1 MYWSW
6 TRYCNSIRKI
16 LLIMQVYKTPLRE
29 YKFLLEDFLKLKD
42 NKILTNRSLEI
53 DDLLMI
59 LKEASKI
66 CEETLLPL
74 NVVGDNE
81 GCFFENGK
89 VIAPKGFKEAYKVF
103 AENGWQ
109 GIKVKEQYG
118 GQELPYIMNMFLDE
132 MISSTNMSFGL
143 YPGLTANAI
152 DAIEKSASDEL
163 KQIYLPHLVSG
174 KWTGTMNL
182 TEPQC
187 GTDLGLSKTMAK
199 PNQDGSYS
207 ITGTKIFITCG
218 EHDLSENII
227 HLVLARTP
235 HSPDGIKGISL
246 FLVPKIIPK
255 NDGTL
260 DKKNNVQCGSIEK
273 KMGIKASP
281 TCVMHYEDAKGW
293 LVGELYKG
301 MKAMFIMMN
310 GARLFVGIQGIGISE
325 TAYQSALHYSK
336 ERLQGKSPN
345 SKNIADPIIVHPE
358 IRKNLMFMKS
368 INDGIRGLMLQ
379 AGICFDKIDLDKD
392 ENEKR
397 ASENLIALLTPIL
410 KSFATDKAM
419 EITNNALQIYGG
431 HGYIT
436 DHGMEQLV
444 RDARITP
451 IYEGTNGI
459 QALDLIGRKFNIH
472 EGLLINEYIDEITQ
486 YLNTAKNTDN
496 LNKYIKLFEDSFIDL
511 KDCIDFIRKIDSTNE
526 IEINSHAVDFLNIFA
541 LVAVGYTWLQFINIS
556 LDKIKENSPPTSLV
570 KYQIRKFFNSK
581 KKDEYYLS
589 KIQLGEFYLTKV
601 IYETKK
607 FKNNI
612 YSTGKLYN
620 SFSDQNFESSTQ

>member
-1 MYWSW
+1 
-6 TRYCNSIRKI
+6 
-16 LLIMQVYKTPLRE
+16 MQVYKTPIRE
-29 YKFLLEDFLKLKD
+29 YKFLLEDFLKLNN
-42 NKILTNRSLEI
+42 NKILTDRSLEI

-59 LKEASKI
+59 LEEASKM

-74 NVVGDNE
+74 NTVGDNE
-81 GCFFENGK
+81 GCIFDNGK

-103 AENGWQ
+103 SENGWQ
-109 GIKVKEQYG
+109 GIKVKEKYG
-118 GQELPYIMNMFLDE
+118 GQNLPYIMNMFLDE
-132 MISSTNMSFGL
+132 MVSSTNMSFGL

-152 DAIEKSASDEL
+152 DAIEKSATDEL
-163 KQIYLPHLVSG
+163 KQIYLPHLTSG

-187 GTDLGLSKTMAK
+187 GTDLGLSKTMATPK
-199 PNQDGSYS
+199 DDGSYN

-218 EHDLSENII
+218 EHDLSENVI

-235 HSPDGIKGISL
+235 NAPAGIKGISL
-246 FLVPKIIPK
+246 FLVPKILPRK
-255 NDGTL
+255 DGTL
-260 DKKNNVQCGSIEK
+260 DKENNVKCGSIEK

-293 LVGELYKG
+293 LVGDLNKG

-310 GARLFVGIQGIGISE
+310 GARLFVGIQGIGLSE
-325 TAYQSALHYSK
+325 TAFQSALHYSK
-336 ERLQGKSPN
+336 ERVQGKLPDSEN
-345 SKNIADPIIVHPE
+345 VADPIIVHPE

-368 INDGIRGLMLQ
+368 MNDGIRGLMLK
-379 AGICFDKIDLDKD
+379 AGHAFDIIESDQ
-392 ENEKR
+392 NEELTK
-397 ASENLIALLTPIL
+397 SSDNLIALLTPIL
-410 KSFATDKAM
+410 KSFATDKSM
-419 EITNNALQIYGG
+419 EITNQALQIYGG

-472 EGLLINEYIDEITQ
+472 NGLIINQYLDEINKF
-486 YLNTAKNTDN
+486 LEDN
-496 LNKYIKLFEDSFIDL
+496 KDDKKLHKFIKLFNPSYNDL
-511 KDCIDFIRKIDSTNE
+511 KESVKFIKEIPLNSTQ
-526 IEINSHAVDFLNIFA
+526 EINSHAVELLNLFA
-541 LVAVGYTWLQFINIS
+541 LVAVGFTWLEFIHVSITKTE
-556 LDKIKENSPPTSLV
+556 D
-570 KYQIRKFFNSK
+570 QDDDF
-581 KKDEYYLS
+581 YLA

-601 IYETKK
+601 ILETQK

-612 YSTGKLYN
+612 ISSGKLYN
-620 SFSDQNFESSTQ
+620 EFQDKYFEVGI

>member
-1 MYWSW
+1 
-6 TRYCNSIRKI
+6 
-16 LLIMQVYKTPLRE
+16 MQVYKTPIRE
-29 YKFLLEDFLKLKD
+29 YKFLLEDFLKLNDSKT
-42 NKILTNRSLEI
+42 LTDRSLEI

-59 LKEASKI
+59 LEEASKM

-74 NVVGDNE
+74 NTVGDNE
-81 GCFFENGK
+81 GCIYDNGK

-103 AENGWQ
+103 SENGWQ
-109 GIKVKEQYG
+109 GIKVKEKYG
-118 GQELPYIMNMFLDE
+118 GQNLPYIMNMFLDE
-132 MISSTNMSFGL
+132 MVSSTNMSFGL

-152 DAIEKSASDEL
+152 DAIEKSATDEL
-163 KQIYLPHLVSG
+163 KQIYLPHLTSG

-187 GTDLGLSKTMAK
+187 GTDLGLSKTMAT
-199 PNQDGSYS
+199 PNDDGSYN

-218 EHDLSENII
+218 EHDLSENVI

-235 HSPDGIKGISL
+235 NAPAGIKGISL
-246 FLVPKIIPK
+246 FLVPKILPRK
-255 NDGTL
+255 DGTL
-260 DKKNNVQCGSIEK
+260 DKENNVKCGSIEK

-293 LVGELYKG
+293 LVGDLNKG

-310 GARLFVGIQGIGISE
+310 GARLFVGIQGIGLSE
-325 TAYQSALHYSK
+325 TAFQSALHYSK
-336 ERLQGKSPN
+336 ERVQGKLPDSEN
-345 SKNIADPIIVHPE
+345 VADPIIVHPE

-368 INDGIRGLMLQ
+368 MNDGIRGLMLK
-379 AGICFDKIDLDKD
+379 AGHAFDIIESDQ
-392 ENEKR
+392 NEELTK
-397 ASENLIALLTPIL
+397 SSDNLIALLTPIL
-410 KSFATDKAM
+410 KSFATDKSM
-419 EITNNALQIYGG
+419 EITNQALQIYGG

-472 EGLLINEYIDEITQ
+472 NGLIINQYLDEINKF
-486 YLNTAKNTDN
+486 LEDNKNIKKLHRFMN
-496 LNKYIKLFEDSFIDL
+496 LFNPSYIDL
-511 KDCIDFIRKIDSTNE
+511 KESIKFIKE
-526 IEINSHAVDFLNIFA
+526 IPLNNTQEINSHAVDLLNLFA
-541 LVAVGYTWLQFINIS
+541 LVAVGFTWLEFIHVSINKTE
-556 LDKIKENSPPTSLV
+556 DKDDD
-570 KYQIRKFFNSK
+570 F
-581 KKDEYYLS
+581 YLA

-601 IYETKK
+601 ILETQK

-612 YSTGKLYN
+612 ISSGKLYN
-620 SFSDQNFESSTQ
+620 EFQDKYFEVGI

>member
-1 MYWSW
+1 
-6 TRYCNSIRKI
+6 
-16 LLIMQVYKTPLRE
+16 MQVYKTPIRE
-29 YKFLLEDFLKLKD
+29 YKFLLEDFLKLNN
-42 NKILTNRSLEI
+42 NKILTDRSLEI

-59 LKEASKI
+59 LEEASKM

-74 NVVGDNE
+74 NTVGDNE
-81 GCFFENGK
+81 GCIFDNGK

-103 AENGWQ
+103 SENGWQ
-109 GIKVKEQYG
+109 GIKVKEKYG
-118 GQELPYIMNMFLDE
+118 GQNLPYIMNMFLDE
-132 MISSTNMSFGL
+132 MVSSTNMSFGL

-152 DAIEKSASDEL
+152 DAIEKSATDEL
-163 KQIYLPHLVSG
+163 KQIYLPHLTSG

-187 GTDLGLSKTMAK
+187 GTDLGLSKTIAT
-199 PNQDGSYS
+199 PNDDGSYN

-218 EHDLSENII
+218 EHDLSENVI

-235 HSPDGIKGISL
+235 NAPEGIKGISL
-246 FLVPKIIPK
+246 FLVPKILPRK
-255 NDGTL
+255 DGTL
-260 DKKNNVQCGSIEK
+260 DKENNVKCGSIEK

-293 LVGELYKG
+293 LVGDLNKG

-310 GARLFVGIQGIGISE
+310 GARLFVGIQGIGLSE
-325 TAYQSALHYSK
+325 TAFQSALHYSK
-336 ERLQGKSPN
+336 ERVQGKLPDSEN
-345 SKNIADPIIVHPE
+345 VADPIIVHPE

-368 INDGIRGLMLQ
+368 MNDGIRGLMLK
-379 AGICFDKIDLDKD
+379 AGHAFDIIESDQ
-392 ENEKR
+392 NEELTK
-397 ASENLIALLTPIL
+397 SSDNLIALLTPIL
-410 KSFATDKAM
+410 KSFATDKSM
-419 EITNNALQIYGG
+419 EITNQALQIYGG

-472 EGLLINEYIDEITQ
+472 NGLIINQYLDEINKF
-486 YLNTAKNTDN
+486 LEDN
-496 LNKYIKLFEDSFIDL
+496 KDDKKLHKFIKLFNPSYNDL
-511 KDCIDFIRKIDSTNE
+511 KESIKFIKEIPLNSTQ
-526 IEINSHAVDFLNIFA
+526 EINSHAVDLLNLFA
-541 LVAVGYTWLQFINIS
+541 LVAVGFTWLEFIHVSITKTE
-556 LDKIKENSPPTSLV
+556 D
-570 KYQIRKFFNSK
+570 QDDDF
-581 KKDEYYLS
+581 YLA

-601 IYETKK
+601 ILETQK

-612 YSTGKLYN
+612 ISSGKLYN
-620 SFSDQNFESSTQ
+620 

>member
-1 MYWSW
+1 
-6 TRYCNSIRKI
+6 
-16 LLIMQVYKTPLRE
+16 MQVYKTPLRE
-29 YKFLLEDFLKLKD
+29 YKFLIEDFLNLKD
-42 NKILTNRSLEI
+42 DKILNKRSLQV
-53 DDLLMI
+53 DDLMMI
-59 LKEASKI
+59 LEEASKM

-74 NVVGDNE
+74 NVTGDTE
-81 GCFFENGK
+81 GCVFDNGK

-103 AENGWQ
+103 SENGWQ
-109 GIKVKEQYG
+109 GIKVKEKYG
-118 GQELPYIMNMFLDE
+118 GQDLPYIMNMFLDE
-132 MISSTNMSFGL
+132 MISSANMSFGL

-152 DAIEKSASDEL
+152 DAIEKSATEEL
-163 KQIYLPHLVSG
+163 KQIYLPHLTSG

-199 PNQDGSYS
+199 PNDDGSYN

-218 EHDLSENII
+218 EHDLSENVI

-235 HSPDGIKGISL
+235 NAPEGIKGISL
-246 FLVPKIIPK
+246 FLVPKIIPT
-255 NDGTL
+255 NNGTL
-260 DKKNNVQCGSIEK
+260 DVKNNVKCGSIEK

-293 LVGELYKG
+293 LVGDLNKG

-310 GARLFVGIQGIGISE
+310 GARLFVGIQGIGLSE
-325 TAYQSALHYSK
+325 TAYQSSLHYAK
-336 ERLQGKSPN
+336 ERVQGKLPDSE
-345 SKNIADPIIVHPE
+345 NIADPILVHPE

-368 INDGIRGLMLQ
+368 VNDGIRGLMLK
-379 AGICFDKIDLDKD
+379 AGNAFDLIDSDQSKD
-392 ENEKR
+392 EVQS
-397 ASENLIALLTPIL
+397 SENLIALLTPIL
-410 KSFATDKAM
+410 KSFATDKAL

-472 EGLLINEYIDEITQ
+472 EGQIINQYVDEIKKFITENNDHQ
-486 YLNTAKNTDN
+486 NMK
-496 LNKYIKLFEDSFIDL
+496 KYIELFQPSLLDL
-511 KDCIDFIRKIDSTNE
+511 KDCISYIKKIDKND
-526 IEINSHAVDFLNIFA
+526 IKEINAHAMDFLNLFA
-541 LVAVGYTWLQFINIS
+541 LVAVGYTWLQFIKIS
-556 LDKIKENSPPTSLV
+556 EEK
-570 KYQIRKFFNSK
+570 SK
-581 KKDEYYLS
+581 QQEDDFYNS
-589 KIQLGEFYLTKV
+589 KIQLGEFFLTKV
-601 IYETKK
+601 IFETKK

-612 YSTGKLYN
+612 YSSGNLYN
-620 SFSDQNFESSTQ
+620 NFADNYF

>member
-1 MYWSW
+1 
-6 TRYCNSIRKI
+6 
-16 LLIMQVYKTPLRE
+16 MQVYKTPIRE
-29 YKFLLEDFLKLKD
+29 YKFLLEDFLKLNN
-42 NKILTNRSLEI
+42 NKILTDRSLEI

-59 LKEASKI
+59 LEEASKM

-74 NVVGDNE
+74 NTVGDNE
-81 GCFFENGK
+81 GCIFDNGK

-103 AENGWQ
+103 SDNGWQ
-109 GIKVKEQYG
+109 GIKVKEKYG
-118 GQELPYIMNMFLDE
+118 GQNLPYIMNMFLDE
-132 MISSTNMSFGL
+132 MVSSTNMSFGL

-152 DAIEKSASDEL
+152 DAIEKSATDEL
-163 KQIYLPHLVSG
+163 KQIYLPHLTSG

-187 GTDLGLSKTMAK
+187 GTDLGLSKTMAT
-199 PNQDGSYS
+199 PNDEGSYN

-218 EHDLSENII
+218 EHDLSENVI

-235 HSPDGIKGISL
+235 NAPEGIKGISL
-246 FLVPKIIPK
+246 FLVPKILPRK
-255 NDGTL
+255 DGTL
-260 DKKNNVQCGSIEK
+260 DKENNVKCGSIEK

-293 LVGELYKG
+293 LVGDLNKG

-310 GARLFVGIQGIGISE
+310 GARLFVGIQGIGLSE
-325 TAYQSALHYSK
+325 TAFQSALHYSK
-336 ERLQGKSPN
+336 ERVQGKLPDSEN
-345 SKNIADPIIVHPE
+345 VADPIIVHPE

-368 INDGIRGLMLQ
+368 MNDGIRGLMLK
-379 AGICFDKIDLDKD
+379 AGHAFDIIESDQ
-392 ENEKR
+392 NEELTK
-397 ASENLIALLTPIL
+397 SSDNLIALLTPIL
-410 KSFATDKAM
+410 KSFATDKSM
-419 EITNNALQIYGG
+419 EITNQALQIYGG

-472 EGLLINEYIDEITQ
+472 NGLIINQYLDEINKF
-486 YLNTAKNTDN
+486 LEDN
-496 LNKYIKLFEDSFIDL
+496 KDDKKLHKFIKLFNPSYNDL
-511 KDCIDFIRKIDSTNE
+511 KESIKFIKEIPLNSTQ
-526 IEINSHAVDFLNIFA
+526 EINSHAVDLLNLFA
-541 LVAVGYTWLQFINIS
+541 LVAVGFTWLEFIHVSITKTE
-556 LDKIKENSPPTSLV
+556 D
-570 KYQIRKFFNSK
+570 QDDDF
-581 KKDEYYLS
+581 YLA

-601 IYETKK
+601 ILETQK

-612 YSTGKLYN
+612 ISSGKLYN
-620 SFSDQNFESSTQ
+620 EFQDKYFEVGI

>member
-1 MYWSW
+1 
-6 TRYCNSIRKI
+6 
-16 LLIMQVYKTPLRE
+16 MQVYKTPIRE
-29 YKFLLEDFLKLKD
+29 YKFLLEDFLKLNN
-42 NKILTNRSLEI
+42 NKILTDRSLEI

-59 LKEASKI
+59 LEEASKM

-74 NVVGDNE
+74 NTVGDNE
-81 GCFFENGK
+81 GCIFDNGK

-103 AENGWQ
+103 SDNGWQ
-109 GIKVKEQYG
+109 GIKVKEKYG
-118 GQELPYIMNMFLDE
+118 GQNLPYIMNMFLDE
-132 MISSTNMSFGL
+132 MVSSTNMSFGL

-152 DAIEKSASDEL
+152 DAIEKSATDEL
-163 KQIYLPHLVSG
+163 KQIYLPHLTSG

-187 GTDLGLSKTMAK
+187 GTDLGLSKTMATPK
-199 PNQDGSYS
+199 DDGSYN

-218 EHDLSENII
+218 EHDLSENVI

-235 HSPDGIKGISL
+235 NAPAGIKGISL
-246 FLVPKIIPK
+246 FLVPKILPRK
-255 NDGTL
+255 DGTL
-260 DKKNNVQCGSIEK
+260 DKENNVKCGSIEK

-293 LVGELYKG
+293 LVGDLNKG

-310 GARLFVGIQGIGISE
+310 GARLFVGIQGIGLSE
-325 TAYQSALHYSK
+325 TAFQSALHYSK
-336 ERLQGKSPN
+336 ERVQGKLPDSEN
-345 SKNIADPIIVHPE
+345 VADPIIVHPE

-368 INDGIRGLMLQ
+368 MNDGIRGLMLK
-379 AGICFDKIDLDKD
+379 AGHAFDIIESDQ
-392 ENEKR
+392 NEELTK
-397 ASENLIALLTPIL
+397 SSDNLIALLTPIL
-410 KSFATDKAM
+410 KSFATDKSM
-419 EITNNALQIYGG
+419 EITNQALQIYGG

-472 EGLLINEYIDEITQ
+472 NGLIINQYLDEINKF
-486 YLNTAKNTDN
+486 LEDN
-496 LNKYIKLFEDSFIDL
+496 KDDKKLHKFIKLFNPSYNDL
-511 KDCIDFIRKIDSTNE
+511 KESIKFIKEIPLNSTQ
-526 IEINSHAVDFLNIFA
+526 EINSHAVDLLNLFA
-541 LVAVGYTWLQFINIS
+541 LVAVGFTWLEFIHVSITKTE
-556 LDKIKENSPPTSLV
+556 D
-570 KYQIRKFFNSK
+570 QDDDF
-581 KKDEYYLS
+581 YLA

-601 IYETKK
+601 ILETQK

-612 YSTGKLYN
+612 ISSGKLYN
-620 SFSDQNFESSTQ
+620 EFQDKYFEVGI

>member
-1 MYWSW
+1 
-6 TRYCNSIRKI
+6 
-16 LLIMQVYKTPLRE
+16 MQVYKTPLRE
-29 YKFLLEDFLKLKD
+29 YKFLIEDFLNLKD
-42 NKILTNRSLEI
+42 DKILNKRSLQV
-53 DDLLMI
+53 DDLMMI
-59 LKEASKI
+59 LEEASKM

-74 NVVGDNE
+74 NVTGDNE
-81 GCFFENGK
+81 GCVFDNGK

-103 AENGWQ
+103 SENGWQ
-109 GIKVKEQYG
+109 GIKVKEKYG
-118 GQELPYIMNMFLDE
+118 GQDLPYIMNMFLDE
-132 MISSTNMSFGL
+132 MISSANMSFGL

-152 DAIEKSASDEL
+152 DAIEKSATEEL
-163 KQIYLPHLVSG
+163 KQIYLPHLTSG

-199 PNQDGSYS
+199 PNDDGSYN

-218 EHDLSENII
+218 EHDLSENVI

-235 HSPDGIKGISL
+235 NAPEGIKGISL
-246 FLVPKIIPK
+246 FLVPKIIPT

-260 DKKNNVQCGSIEK
+260 DVKNNVKCGSIEK

-293 LVGELYKG
+293 LVGDLNKG

-310 GARLFVGIQGIGISE
+310 GARLFVGIQGIGLSE
-325 TAYQSALHYSK
+325 TAYQSSLHYAK
-336 ERLQGKSPN
+336 ERVQGKLPDSE
-345 SKNIADPIIVHPE
+345 NIADPILVHPE

-368 INDGIRGLMLQ
+368 VNDGIRGLMLK
-379 AGICFDKIDLDKD
+379 AGNAFDLIDSDQSKD
-392 ENEKR
+392 EVQS
-397 ASENLIALLTPIL
+397 SENLIALLTPIL
-410 KSFATDKAM
+410 KSFATDKAL

-472 EGLLINEYIDEITQ
+472 EGQIINQYVDEIEKFITENNDHQ
-486 YLNTAKNTDN
+486 NMK
-496 LNKYIKLFEDSFIDL
+496 KYIELFQPSLLDL
-511 KDCIDFIRKIDSTNE
+511 KDCISYIKKIDKNN
-526 IEINSHAVDFLNIFA
+526 IKEINAHAMDFLNLFA
-541 LVAVGYTWLQFINIS
+541 LVAVGYTWLQFIKIS
-556 LDKIKENSPPTSLV
+556 EEKVTQQEDDFYI
-570 KYQIRKFFNSK
+570 
-581 KKDEYYLS
+581 S
-589 KIQLGEFYLTKV
+589 KIQLGEFFLTKV
-601 IYETKK
+601 IFETKK

-612 YSTGKLYN
+612 YSSGNLYN
-620 SFSDQNFESSTQ
+620 NFADNYF

>member
-1 MYWSW
+1 
-6 TRYCNSIRKI
+6 
-16 LLIMQVYKTPLRE
+16 MQVYKTPIRE
-29 YKFLLEDFLKLKD
+29 YRFLLEDFLKL
-42 NKILTNRSLEI
+42 NGSRVLTDRSLEV

-59 LKEASKI
+59 IEEASKM

-74 NVVGDNE
+74 NTIGDSE
-81 GCFFENGK
+81 GCAFENGK

-103 AENGWQ
+103 SQNGWQ
-109 GIKVKEQYG
+109 GIKVKEKYG

-132 MISSTNMSFGL
+132 MVSSSNMSFGL

-152 DAIEKSASDEL
+152 DAIEKSATDEL
-163 KQIYLPHLVSG
+163 KQLYLPHLSSG

-187 GTDLGLSKTMAK
+187 GTDLGLSKTMAT
-199 PNQDGSYS
+199 PNDDGSYN

-218 EHDLSENII
+218 EHDLSENVV

-235 HSPDGIKGISL
+235 KAPEGIKGISL
-246 FLVPKIIPK
+246 FLVPKILPYK
-255 NDGTL
+255 DGTL
-260 DKKNNVQCGSIEK
+260 DSPNNVKCGSIEK

-293 LVGELYKG
+293 LVGDLNKG

-310 GARLFVGIQGIGISE
+310 GARLFVGIQGIGLSE
-325 TAYQSALHYSK
+325 TAFQSSLHYAK
-336 ERLQGKSPN
+336 ERVQGKLPKSE
-345 SKNIADPIIVHPE
+345 NIADPIIVHPE

-368 INDGIRGLMLQ
+368 MNDGIRGLMIK
-379 AGICFDKIDLDKD
+379 AGHAFDLIDTDQSKELS
-392 ENEKR
+392 ES
-397 ASENLIALLTPIL
+397 SENFIALLTPIL
-410 KSFATDKAM
+410 KSFATDQSM
-419 EITNNALQIYGG
+419 EITNQALQIYGG

-472 EGLLINEYIDEITQ
+472 DGLIINQ
-486 YLNTAKNTDN
+486 YLDNIDRFLDEQKDNSKMAKF
-496 LNKYIKLFEDSFIDL
+496 IKLFEPSYNDL
-511 KDCIDFIRKIDSTNE
+511 KECIDFIKRTEATNFQ
-526 IEINSHAVDFLNIFA
+526 EINSHAVDFLNIFA
-541 LVAVGYTWLQFINIS
+541 LVAVGFTWLEFISIS
-556 LDKIKENSPPTSLV
+556 LNKIENKEDDF
-570 KYQIRKFFNSK
+570 YF
-581 KKDEYYLS
+581 S
-589 KIQLGEFYLTKV
+589 KIQLGDFYLTKV
-601 IYETKK
+601 IFETQK

-612 YSTGKLYN
+612 YSSGKLYN
-620 SFSDQNFESSTQ
+620 EFEDKFFEAGI

>member
-1 MYWSW
+1 
-6 TRYCNSIRKI
+6 
-16 LLIMQVYKTPLRE
+16 MQVYKTPLRE
-29 YKFLLEDFLKLKD
+29 YKFLLEDFLKLNN
-42 NKILTNRSLEI
+42 NKVLTDRSLEI

-59 LKEASKI
+59 LEEASKM

-74 NVVGDNE
+74 NAIGDNE
-81 GCFFENGK
+81 GCVFEDGK

-103 AENGWQ
+103 SENGWQ
-109 GIKVKEQYG
+109 GIKVKEKYG

-132 MISSTNMSFGL
+132 MVSSTNMSFGL

-152 DAIEKSASDEL
+152 DAIEKSATDEL
-163 KQIYLPHLVSG
+163 KQIYLPHLTSG

-187 GTDLGLSKTMAK
+187 GTDLGLSKTMAT
-199 PNQDGSYS
+199 PNDDGSYN

-218 EHDLSENII
+218 EHDLSENVI

-235 HSPDGIKGISL
+235 NAPEGIKGISL
-246 FLVPKIIPK
+246 FLVPKILPRK
-255 NDGTL
+255 DGTL
-260 DKKNNVQCGSIEK
+260 DKENNVKCGSIEK

-293 LVGELYKG
+293 LVGDLNKG

-310 GARLFVGIQGIGISE
+310 GARLFVGIQGIGLSE
-325 TAYQSALHYSK
+325 TAFQSALHYSK
-336 ERLQGKSPN
+336 ERVQGKLPDSEN
-345 SKNIADPIIVHPE
+345 VADPIIVHPE

-368 INDGIRGLMLQ
+368 MNDGIRGLMLK
-379 AGICFDKIDLDKD
+379 AGHAFDIIESDQ
-392 ENEKR
+392 NEELTK
-397 ASENLIALLTPIL
+397 SSDNLIALLTPIL
-410 KSFATDKAM
+410 KSFATDKSM
-419 EITNNALQIYGG
+419 EITNQALQIYGG

-472 EGLLINEYIDEITQ
+472 NGLIINQYLDEINKF
-486 YLNTAKNTDN
+486 LEDN
-496 LNKYIKLFEDSFIDL
+496 KDDKKLHKFIKLFNPSYNDL
-511 KDCIDFIRKIDSTNE
+511 KESIKFIKEIPLNSTQ
-526 IEINSHAVDFLNIFA
+526 EINSHAVDLLNLFA
-541 LVAVGYTWLQFINIS
+541 LVAVGFTWLEFIHVSITKTE
-556 LDKIKENSPPTSLV
+556 D
-570 KYQIRKFFNSK
+570 QDDDF
-581 KKDEYYLS
+581 YLA

-601 IYETKK
+601 ILETQK

-612 YSTGKLYN
+612 ISSGKLYN
-620 SFSDQNFESSTQ
+620 EFQDKYFEVGI

>member
-1 MYWSW
+1 
-6 TRYCNSIRKI
+6 
-16 LLIMQVYKTPLRE
+16 MQVYKTPIRE
-29 YKFLLEDFLKLKD
+29 YKFLLEDFLKLNN
-42 NKILTNRSLEI
+42 NKILTDRSLEI

-59 LKEASKI
+59 LEEASKM

-74 NVVGDNE
+74 NTVGDNE
-81 GCFFENGK
+81 GCIFDNGK

-103 AENGWQ
+103 SENGWQ
-109 GIKVKEQYG
+109 GIKVKEKYG
-118 GQELPYIMNMFLDE
+118 GQNLPYIMNMFLDE
-132 MISSTNMSFGL
+132 MVSSTNMSFGL

-152 DAIEKSASDEL
+152 DAIEKSATDEL
-163 KQIYLPHLVSG
+163 KQIYLPHLTSG

-187 GTDLGLSKTMAK
+187 GTDLGLSKTMATPK
-199 PNQDGSYS
+199 DGGSYN

-218 EHDLSENII
+218 EHDLSENVI

-235 HSPDGIKGISL
+235 NAPAGIKGISL
-246 FLVPKIIPK
+246 FLVPKILPRK
-255 NDGTL
+255 DGTL
-260 DKKNNVQCGSIEK
+260 DKENNVKCGSIEK

-293 LVGELYKG
+293 LVGDLNKG

-310 GARLFVGIQGIGISE
+310 GARLFVGIQGIGLSE
-325 TAYQSALHYSK
+325 TAFQSALHYSK
-336 ERLQGKSPN
+336 ERVQGKLPDSEN
-345 SKNIADPIIVHPE
+345 VADPIIVHPE

-368 INDGIRGLMLQ
+368 MNDGIRGLMLK
-379 AGICFDKIDLDKD
+379 AGHAFDIIESDQ
-392 ENEKR
+392 NEELTK
-397 ASENLIALLTPIL
+397 SSDNLIALLTPIL
-410 KSFATDKAM
+410 KSFATDKSM
-419 EITNNALQIYGG
+419 EITNQALQIYGG

-472 EGLLINEYIDEITQ
+472 NGLIINQYLDEINKF
-486 YLNTAKNTDN
+486 LEDN
-496 LNKYIKLFEDSFIDL
+496 KDDKKLHKFIKLFNPSYNDL
-511 KDCIDFIRKIDSTNE
+511 KESIKFIKEIPLNSTQ
-526 IEINSHAVDFLNIFA
+526 EINSHAVDLLNLFA
-541 LVAVGYTWLQFINIS
+541 LVAVGFTWLEFIHVSITKTE
-556 LDKIKENSPPTSLV
+556 D
-570 KYQIRKFFNSK
+570 QDDDF
-581 KKDEYYLS
+581 YLA

-601 IYETKK
+601 ILETQK

-612 YSTGKLYN
+612 ISSGKLYN
-620 SFSDQNFESSTQ
+620 EFQDKYFEVGI

>member
-1 MYWSW
+1 
-6 TRYCNSIRKI
+6 
-16 LLIMQVYKTPLRE
+16 MQVYKTPIRE
-29 YKFLLEDFLKLKD
+29 YKFLLEDFLKLNN
-42 NKILTNRSLEI
+42 NKILTDRSLEI

-59 LKEASKI
+59 LEEASKM

-74 NVVGDNE
+74 NTVGDNE
-81 GCFFENGK
+81 GCIFDNGK

-103 AENGWQ
+103 SENGWQ
-109 GIKVKEQYG
+109 GIKVKEKYG
-118 GQELPYIMNMFLDE
+118 GQNLPYIMNMFLDE
-132 MISSTNMSFGL
+132 MVSSTNMSFGL

-152 DAIEKSASDEL
+152 DAIEKSATDEL
-163 KQIYLPHLVSG
+163 KQIYLPHLTSG

-187 GTDLGLSKTMAK
+187 GTDLGLSKTMAT
-199 PNQDGSYS
+199 PNDDGSYN

-218 EHDLSENII
+218 EHDLSENVI

-235 HSPDGIKGISL
+235 NAPTGIKGISL
-246 FLVPKIIPK
+246 FLVPKILPRK
-255 NDGTL
+255 DGTL
-260 DKKNNVQCGSIEK
+260 DKENNVKCGSIEK

-293 LVGELYKG
+293 LVGDLNKG

-310 GARLFVGIQGIGISE
+310 GARLFVGIQGIGLSE
-325 TAYQSALHYSK
+325 TAFQSALHYSK
-336 ERLQGKSPN
+336 ERVQGKLPD
-345 SKNIADPIIVHPE
+345 SKNVADPIIVHPE

-368 INDGIRGLMLQ
+368 MNDGIRGLMLK
-379 AGICFDKIDLDKD
+379 AGNAFDIIESDQ
-392 ENEKR
+392 NEELTK
-397 ASENLIALLTPIL
+397 SSDNLIALLTPIL
-410 KSFATDKAM
+410 KSFATDKSM
-419 EITNNALQIYGG
+419 EITNQALQIYGG

-472 EGLLINEYIDEITQ
+472 NGLIINQYLDEINKF
-486 YLNTAKNTDN
+486 LEDN
-496 LNKYIKLFEDSFIDL
+496 KDDKKLHKFIKLFNPSYNDL
-511 KDCIDFIRKIDSTNE
+511 KESIKFIKEIPLNSTQ
-526 IEINSHAVDFLNIFA
+526 EINSHAVDLLNLFA
-541 LVAVGYTWLQFINIS
+541 LVAVGFTWLEFIHVSITKTE
-556 LDKIKENSPPTSLV
+556 D
-570 KYQIRKFFNSK
+570 QDDDF
-581 KKDEYYLS
+581 YLA

-601 IYETKK
+601 ILETQK

-612 YSTGKLYN
+612 ISSGKLYN
-620 SFSDQNFESSTQ
+620 EFQDKYFEVGI